1 MEENI
6 NNLINTIW
14 DNSISS
20 EDEDMIIKKLHKI
33 CFREQLK
40 NEQKSKIYSYFLV

>member
-6 NNLINTIW
+6 NDLINTIW

-20 EDEDMIIKKLHKI
+20 EDEELIIKKLHKI

-40 NEQKSKIYSYFLV
+40 NEQKGKFN